1 MAARIR
7 AATPV
12 GSCPDCLSWG
22 ASYGSQS
29 YCRACYDFT
38 RRYGRGQCAGCRRVI
53 AVKKG
58 HCRLC
63 WLQAGIAAAGRRRLI
78 AGDFAAAGYWQL
90 SLAGMSRLG
99 GTGPARQAPPDGPAP
114 PAAASGWIQLQLSAP
129 GESLHFDKR
138 HWAASA
144 ITGPALQQARRIAAN
159 LAAARGWNDRIITET
174 SRALAVVLAGH
185 QPGDMI
191 AWSQLP
197 AALHRR
203 DLSITR
209 TAEILALAGLLDDD
223 RIPSFTSLAQPRLAL
238 LPAPMAADVRDWLR
252 TRSQGGPRSRP
263 RDEHTVRMNLNRVHP
278 LLLDWAGHYAHLRE
292 VTAAD
297 VIAATGPLPPSL
309 RRQTLTALRSL
320 FGHAKKTGT
329 IFRDPT
335 RGVRDGQRPLILI
348 QPLQP
353 AEIDQAASAAVTPA
367 ARLAVALAAIHAARP
382 KAIRELH
389 LGDVDLGNR
398 RLVIAGRPR
407 PLDDLTTSLLLAWL
421 QHRGRRWPG
430 TANPHL
436 IINQQTAMTTR
447 AVSENWLTG
456 SCRGLTAT
464 LERLRVD
471 RQLEEALTCGADPLH
486 LAAVFGIDDTTAIKY
501 ATIARQLLADRRR
514 TARPLRLPRTRGP
527 EQPIER
533 EDPLSSCYAPLGS
546 PELWAKPRAPTDPGV
561 TLSRHRALLALAVRL
576 ASTRR
581 RLPSASGAAA
591 PATGW

>member
-1 MAARIR
+1 MAGRIR
-7 AATPV
+7 AATPI

-22 ASYGSQS
+22 ASYGSRS

-38 RRYGRGQCAGCRRVI
+38 RRYQRGQCGGCRRVI

-58 HCRLC
+58 YCRLC
-63 WLQAGIAAAGRRRLI
+63 WLQAGIAAAGRRRI
-78 AGDFAAAGYWQL
+78 TAEDFSPAGYWQL

-99 GTGPARQAPPDGPAP
+99 GTGPAPGTTAAGPAP
-114 PAAASGWIQLQLSAP
+114 PAGPAAWTQLELRAP
-129 GESLHFDKR
+129 GDSRRFDAR
-138 HWAASA
+138 HWAAST
-144 ITGPALQQARRIAAN
+144 IDGEALALTRRIASE
-159 LAAARGWNDRIITET
+159 LAGTRGWNARIVIET
-174 SRALAVVLAGH
+174 GRALAVVLADH
-185 QPGDMI
+185 APGDMI

-197 AALHRR
+197 PALHRR

-209 TAEILALAGLLDDD
+209 TAEILDLAGLLDDD
-223 RIPSFTSLAQPRLAL
+223 RVSSFTALTRARLAP
-238 LPAPMAADVRDWLR
+238 LPAPMAADVGHWLR

-278 LLLDWAGHYAHLRE
+278 LLLAWAGHYSHLRE
-292 VTAAD
+292 VTTAD
-297 VIAATGPLPPSL
+297 IIAATGLLPPSQ

-320 FGHAKKTGT
+320 FGHCKKTGT

-335 RGVRDGQRPLILI
+335 RGVRDGQRPLNLI

-353 AEIDQAASAAVTPA
+353 AEIHQATSAAVTPA
-367 ARLAVALAAIHAARP
+367 ARLAVALAAVHAARP
-382 KAIRELH
+382 KTIRELH
-389 LGDVDLGNR
+389 LGDADLGNR
-398 RLVIAGRPR
+398 RLVIAGRAR
-407 PLDDLTTSLLLAWL
+407 PLDDLTRNLLLAWL

-447 AVSENWLTG
+447 AVSENWLTE

-501 ATIARQLLADRRR
+501 AAIARQLLATAAEQHDPSGSREPKDPDR
-514 TARPLRLPRTRGP
+514 P
-527 EQPIER
+527 
-533 EDPLSSCYAPLGS
+533 
-546 PELWAKPRAPTDPGV
+546 
-561 TLSRHRALLALAVRL
+561 
-576 ASTRR
+576 
-581 RLPSASGAAA
+581 
-591 PATGW
+591 

>member
-7 AATPV
+7 AATPA

-22 ASYGSQS
+22 SSYGSRS

-38 RRYGRGQCAGCRRVI
+38 RRYARGECAGCRRVI

-63 WLQAGIAAAGRRRLI
+63 WLQAGIAAAGRRRLSPE
-78 AGDFAAAGYWQL
+78 DFEPSGYWQL
-90 SLAGMSRLG
+90 SLTGMSRLG
-99 GTGPARQAPPDGPAP
+99 GTGPARQAPPGSPGPA
-114 PAAASGWIQLQLSAP
+114 AAASGWTQLQLSAP

-138 HWAASA
+138 HWTAAA
-144 ITGPALQQARRIAAN
+144 VTGPALEQARRIAAN
-159 LAAARGWNDRIITET
+159 LAGARGWNDRITAET

-191 AWSQLP
+191 SWSQLP

-209 TAEILALAGLLDDD
+209 TAEILALAGLLHDD
-223 RIPSFTSLAQPRLAL
+223 RVPSFTSLAQPRLEL
-238 LPAPMAADVRDWLR
+238 LPEPMAADVRDWLR

-278 LLLDWAGHYAHLRE
+278 LLLEWAGHYTHLRE
-292 VTAAD
+292 VTAGD
-297 VIAATGPLPPSL
+297 VTAATEPLHGSL

-320 FGHAKKTGT
+320 FGHCKKAGT

-335 RGVRDGQRPLILI
+335 RGIRDGQRPLILI

-367 ARLAVALAAIHAARP
+367 ARLAVALAAVHAARP
-382 KAIRELH
+382 RAIRELH

-398 RLVIAGRPR
+398 RLVIAGTPR
-407 PLDDLTTSLLLAWL
+407 PLDDLTRNLLLAWL

-436 IINQQTAMTTR
+436 IINQQTATTTR
-447 AVSENWLTG
+447 AVSENWLAG

-471 RQLEEALTCGADPLH
+471 RQLEEAITHDADPLH

-501 ATIARQLLADRRR
+501 AAIARQLLETAAEQHSPSSSREPRDPDR
-514 TARPLRLPRTRGP
+514 P
-527 EQPIER
+527 
-533 EDPLSSCYAPLGS
+533 
-546 PELWAKPRAPTDPGV
+546 
-561 TLSRHRALLALAVRL
+561 
-576 ASTRR
+576 
-581 RLPSASGAAA
+581 
-591 PATGW
+591 

>member
-1 MAARIR
+1 MPGRIR

-29 YCRACYDFT
+29 FCRACNDFT

-63 WLQAGIAAAGRRRLI
+63 WLQAGITAAGRRRLI
-78 AGDFAAAGYWQL
+78 AEDFTGSGYWQL

-99 GTGPARQAPPDGPAP
+99 GTGPARQAPPGPAP
-114 PAAASGWIQLQLSAP
+114 PAAASGWTQLQLSAP

-144 ITGPALQQARRIAAN
+144 ITGPALQQARGIAAG

-174 SRALAVVLAGH
+174 SRALAVVLAGC

-223 RIPSFTSLAQPRLAL
+223 RVPSFTSLARDRLAL
-238 LPAPMAADVRDWLR
+238 LPAPMAAGVRDWLR
-252 TRSQGGPRSRP
+252 VRSQGGPRSRP

-278 LLLDWAGHYAHLRE
+278 LLLARASHYIHLRE
-292 VTAAD
+292 VTTAD
-297 VIAATGPLPPSL
+297 VIAATRLLPPSR

-320 FGHAKKTGT
+320 FGYCKKTGR

-348 QPLQP
+348 QPLRP
-353 AEIDQAASAAVTPA
+353 ADIDQAASAAVTPA
-367 ARLAVALAAIHAARP
+367 ARLAVALAAVHAARP
-382 KAIRELH
+382 RTIRELH
-389 LGDVDLGNR
+389 LGDIDLGNR
-398 RLVIAGRPR
+398 RLVIAGSAR
-407 PLDDLTTSLLLAWL
+407 PLDDLTASLLLAWL
-421 QHRGRRWPG
+421 AHRGRRWPG

-447 AVSENWLTG
+447 AVSENWLTQ

-501 ATIARQLLADRRR
+501 AAIARQLLQTAAEQYHPSGSREPKDPDR
-514 TARPLRLPRTRGP
+514 P
-527 EQPIER
+527 
-533 EDPLSSCYAPLGS
+533 
-546 PELWAKPRAPTDPGV
+546 
-561 TLSRHRALLALAVRL
+561 
-576 ASTRR
+576 
-581 RLPSASGAAA
+581 
-591 PATGW
+591 

>member
-1 MAARIR
+1 MASRIR
-7 AATPV
+7 AATPA

-22 ASYGSQS
+22 PSYGSQS

-38 RRYGRGQCAGCRRVI
+38 RRYGRGPCASCQRVI

-78 AGDFAAAGYWQL
+78 AEDFATAGYWQL

-99 GTGPARQAPPDGPAP
+99 GTGPARQAPPDPPAP
-114 PAAASGWIQLQLSAP
+114 PAPASGWTQLQLSAP

-144 ITGPALQQARRIAAN
+144 ITGPALEQARRIARN

-223 RIPSFTSLAQPRLAL
+223 RIPSFTSLAQERLAL

-263 RDEHTVRMNLNRVHP
+263 RDEHTVRMNFNRVHP
-278 LLLDWAGHYAHLRE
+278 LLLNWAGHYVHLRE
-292 VTAAD
+292 VTTAD
-297 VIAATGPLPPSL
+297 VTAATRLLHGSL

-320 FGHAKKTGT
+320 FGHCKKTGT

-335 RGVRDGQRPLILI
+335 RGARDGQHPLILI
-348 QPLQP
+348 QPLQA
-353 AEIDQAASAAVTPA
+353 AEIDQATSAALTPA
-367 ARLAVALAAIHAARP
+367 ARLAVALAAVHAARP
-382 KAIRELH
+382 KTIRELH
-389 LGDVDLGNR
+389 LSDADLANR
-398 RLVIAGRPR
+398 RLVIAGMAR
-407 PLDDLTTSLLLAWL
+407 PLDDLTASLLLAWL

-436 IINQQTAMTTR
+436 IINQQTATTTR
-447 AVSENWLTG
+447 AVSENWLTT

-486 LAAVFGIDDTTAIKY
+486 LAAVFGTSDTTAIKY
-501 ATIARQLLADRRR
+501 AAIARQLKES
-514 TARPLRLPRTRGP
+514 TAEQQAPSSPREP
-527 EQPIER
+527 K
-533 EDPLSSCYAPLGS
+533 DPDCP
-546 PELWAKPRAPTDPGV
+546 
-561 TLSRHRALLALAVRL
+561 
-576 ASTRR
+576 
-581 RLPSASGAAA
+581 
-591 PATGW
+591 

>member
-1 MAARIR
+1 MTARIR

-22 ASYGSQS
+22 ACYGSQS

-38 RRYGRGQCAGCRRVI
+38 RRYDRSECAGCRRII

-63 WLQAGIAAAGRRRLI
+63 WLQAGIAAGGRRRLT
-78 AGDFAAAGYWQL
+78 AGDFTAAGYWQL

-99 GTGPARQAPPDGPAP
+99 STGPARQALPEGPAP
-114 PAAASGWIQLQLSAP
+114 LAAAPGWIQLQLSAP

-144 ITGPALQQARRIAAN
+144 ITGPALQQARGIARN
-159 LAAARGWNDRIITET
+159 LASARGWNDQIITQT

-197 AALHRR
+197 AALRRR

-209 TAEILALAGLLDDD
+209 TAEILQLAGLLDDD
-223 RIPSFTSLAQPRLAL
+223 RIPSFTALAQPRLAL
-238 LPAPMAADVRDWLR
+238 LPAPMAAGVRDWLR

-278 LLLDWAGHYAHLRE
+278 LLLAWAGQYIHLRE
-292 VTAAD
+292 VTTAD
-297 VIAATGPLPPSL
+297 IIAATEPLHGSL

-335 RGVRDGQRPLILI
+335 RGVRDGQRPLVLI

-353 AEIDQAASAAVTPA
+353 ADIGQATSAAVTPA
-367 ARLAVALAAIHAARP
+367 ARLAVALAAVHAARP
-382 KAIRELH
+382 RTIRELH
-389 LGDVDLGNR
+389 LGDADLGSR
-398 RLVIAGRPR
+398 RLVIAGTPR
-407 PLDDLTTSLLLAWL
+407 PLDDLTRHLLLAWL
-421 QHRGRRWPG
+421 AHRGRRWPG

-447 AVSENWLTG
+447 AVSENWLAA

-464 LERLRVD
+464 LERLRAD

-486 LAAVFGIDDTTAIKY
+486 LAAVFGTSDGTAIKY
-501 ATIARQLLADRRR
+501 AAIARQLQQ
-514 TARPLRLPRTRGP
+514 TAA
-527 EQPIER
+527 EQHHPSGSR
-533 EDPLSSCYAPLGS
+533 EPKGQNNP
-546 PELWAKPRAPTDPGV
+546 
-561 TLSRHRALLALAVRL
+561 
-576 ASTRR
+576 
-581 RLPSASGAAA
+581 
-591 PATGW
+591 

>member
-1 MAARIR
+1 MPGRIR
-7 AATPV
+7 AATPA

-29 YCRACYDFT
+29 FCRACYDFT

-63 WLQAGIAAAGRRRLI
+63 WLQAGITAAGRRRLI
-78 AGDFAAAGYWQL
+78 AEDFTGSGYWQL

-99 GTGPARQAPPDGPAP
+99 GTGPARQPPPQGPAP
-114 PAAASGWIQLQLSAP
+114 PAPASGWTQLQLSAP

-144 ITGPALQQARRIAAN
+144 ITGPALQQARHIAAG

-174 SRALAVVLAGH
+174 SRALAVVLAEC
-185 QPGDMI
+185 QPGDMT

-209 TAEILALAGLLDDD
+209 TAEILALAGLLHDD
-223 RIPSFTSLAQPRLAL
+223 RVPSFTTLARERLAL
-238 LPAPMAADVRDWLR
+238 LPAPMAADVQDWLCV
-252 TRSQGGPRSRP
+252 RSQGGPRSRP
-263 RDEHTVRMNLNRVHP
+263 RDEHTVRMNFNRVHP
-278 LLLDWAGHYAHLRE
+278 LLLDWAGHYSHLRE

-297 VIAATGPLPPSL
+297 ITAATGPLHGSL

-320 FGHAKKTGT
+320 FGHCRKTGT

-348 QPLQP
+348 QPLRP
-353 AEIDQAASAAVTPA
+353 ADIDQAASAAVTPA
-367 ARLAVALAAIHAARP
+367 ARLAVALAAVHAARP
-382 KAIRELH
+382 RTIRELH
-389 LGDVDLGNR
+389 LGDIDLGNR
-398 RLVIAGRPR
+398 RLVIAGSAR
-407 PLDDLTTSLLLAWL
+407 PLDDLTASLLLAWL
-421 QHRGRRWPG
+421 AHRGRRWPG

-447 AVSENWLTG
+447 AVSENWLAA

-501 ATIARQLLADRRR
+501 AAIARQLQQTPPDSTTPPAP
-514 TARPLRLPRTRGP
+514 ANPRTRT
-527 EQPIER
+527 
-533 EDPLSSCYAPLGS
+533 A
-546 PELWAKPRAPTDPGV
+546 
-561 TLSRHRALLALAVRL
+561 HR
-576 ASTRR
+576 
-581 RLPSASGAAA
+581 P
-591 PATGW
+591 

>member
-38 RRYGRGQCAGCRRVI
+38 RRYARGPCGGCRRII

-63 WLQAGIAAAGRRRLI
+63 WLQAGIAASGRRRI
-78 AGDFAAAGYWQL
+78 TPEDFSPAGYWQL

-99 GTGPARQAPPDGPAP
+99 GTGPAPGDTTAAGPPPPPPPPAGPA
-114 PAAASGWIQLQLSAP
+114 AGTQLELRAP
-129 GESLHFDKR
+129 GESRHFDAR
-138 HWAASA
+138 HWVASR
-144 ITGPALQQARRIAAN
+144 IDGEALTLTRQIASE
-159 LAAARGWNDRIITET
+159 LAATRGWNARIVIET
-174 SRALAVVLAGH
+174 GRALAVVLADH
-185 QPGDMI
+185 APGDMI
-191 AWSQLP
+191 AWSGLSP
-197 AALHRR
+197 ALHSR
-203 DLSITR
+203 DLSVTR
-209 TAEILALAGLLDDD
+209 TAEILDLAGLLDDD
-223 RIPSFTSLAQPRLAL
+223 RVSSFACLTRARLAL
-238 LPAPMAADVRDWLR
+238 LPAPMAADVGHWLR

-263 RDEHTVRMNLNRVHP
+263 RDEHTVRMNFTRVHP
-278 LLLDWAGHYAHLRE
+278 LLLEWARHYIHLRE
-292 VTAAD
+292 VTTAD
-297 VIAATGPLPPSL
+297 VIAAIGPLPPSR

-320 FGHAKKTGT
+320 FGHCKKAGS

-353 AEIDQAASAAVTPA
+353 AEIHQATAAAVTPA

-382 KAIRELH
+382 RAIRELH
-389 LGDVDLGNR
+389 LADADLGNR
-398 RLVIAGRPR
+398 RLVIAGRAR
-407 PLDDLTTSLLLAWL
+407 PLDELTASLLLAWL

-447 AVSENWLTG
+447 AVSENWLAG

-501 ATIARQLLADRRR
+501 ATIARQLQE
-514 TARPLRLPRTRGP
+514 TAA
-527 EQPIER
+527 EQHAPSGSR
-533 EDPLSSCYAPLGS
+533 EPKGQNS
-546 PELWAKPRAPTDPGV
+546 P
-561 TLSRHRALLALAVRL
+561 
-576 ASTRR
+576 
-581 RLPSASGAAA
+581 
-591 PATGW
+591 

>member
-1 MAARIR
+1 MAGRIR

-38 RRYGRGQCAGCRRVI
+38 RRYGRGECAGCRRII

-63 WLQAGIAAAGRRRLI
+63 WLQAGIAAAGRRRI
-78 AGDFAAAGYWQL
+78 TPEDFEPAGYWQL

-99 GTGPARQAPPDGPAP
+99 GTGPAPCATAAGPPPPAGPA
-114 PAAASGWIQLQLSAP
+114 AWTQLELRAP
-129 GESLHFDKR
+129 GESRHFDAR
-138 HWAASA
+138 HWAASR
-144 ITGPALQQARRIAAN
+144 IDGEALALTRRIASE
-159 LAAARGWNDRIITET
+159 LAATRGWNPRIVIET
-174 SRALAVVLAGH
+174 GRALAVVLADYV
-185 QPGDMI
+185 PGDMI

-197 AALHRR
+197 PALHRR

-209 TAEILALAGLLDDD
+209 TAEILDLAGLLDDD
-223 RIPSFTSLAQPRLAL
+223 RVSSFTALMRARLAQ
-238 LPAPMAADVRDWLR
+238 LPPPMAADVTHWLR
-252 TRSQGGPRSRP
+252 TRSEGGPRSRP
-263 RDEHTVRMNLNRVHP
+263 RDEHTVRMNLNRVRP
-278 LLLDWAGHYAHLRE
+278 LLLEWAGHYSHLRE
-292 VTAAD
+292 VTTAD
-297 VIAATGPLPPSL
+297 VIAATELLSGSL

-320 FGHAKKTGT
+320 FSHCKKTGR

-335 RGVRDGQRPLILI
+335 RGVAGVQRPLILI

-353 AEIDQAASAAVTPA
+353 AEIDQATSAAVTPA
-367 ARLAVALAAIHAARP
+367 ARLTVALAAVHAARP
-382 KAIRELH
+382 KTIRELH
-389 LGDVDLGNR
+389 LDDADLGNR
-398 RLVIAGRPR
+398 RLVIAGRAR
-407 PLDDLTTSLLLAWL
+407 PLDDLTGHLLLAWL

-447 AVSENWLTG
+447 AVSENWLTE

-501 ATIARQLLADRRR
+501 AAIARQLL
-514 TARPLRLPRTRGP
+514 
-527 EQPIER
+527 Q
-533 EDPLSSCYAPLGS
+533 
-546 PELWAKPRAPTDPGV
+546 
-561 TLSRHRALLALAVRL
+561 
-576 ASTRR
+576 
-581 RLPSASGAAA
+581 AAA
-591 PATGW
+591 EQHDPSGSREPEDQNSP

>member
-1 MAARIR
+1 MAGRIR
-7 AATPV
+7 AGTPV

-22 ASYGSQS
+22 PSCGSRS

-38 RRYGRGQCAGCRRVI
+38 RRYDRSECAGCRRVI

-63 WLQAGIAAAGRRRLI
+63 WLQAGIAAAGRRRI
-78 AGDFAAAGYWQL
+78 TPADFAPAGYWQL

-99 GTGPARQAPPDGPAP
+99 GTGPARRPPPSGPAP
-114 PAAASGWIQLQLSAP
+114 PAAAPGWTQLQLTAP

-144 ITGPALQQARRIAAN
+144 ITGPALQQARGIAAG
-159 LAAARGWNDRIITET
+159 LAAARGWNARIITET
-174 SRALAVVLAGH
+174 GRALAVVLAGH

-191 AWSQLP
+191 TWSQLP

-209 TAEILALAGLLDDD
+209 TAEILDLAGLLHDD
-223 RIPSFTSLAQPRLAL
+223 RVSSFTALMRARLAL
-238 LPAPMAADVRDWLR
+238 LPAPMAADVGHWLR
-252 TRSQGGPRSRP
+252 TRSHGGPRSRP

-278 LLLDWAGHYAHLRE
+278 LLLEWAGHYSHLRE
-292 VTAAD
+292 VTTAD
-297 VIAATGPLPPSL
+297 ITAATGLLTGSL
-309 RRQTLTALRSL
+309 RRQTLAALRSL
-320 FGHAKKTGT
+320 FGHCKKTGR

-335 RGVRDGQRPLILI
+335 RGIRDGQRPLNLI

-353 AEIDQAASAAVTPA
+353 AEIDQATSAAVTPA
-367 ARLAVALAAIHAARP
+367 ARLAVALAAVHAARP
-382 KAIRELH
+382 KTIRELH

-398 RLVIAGRPR
+398 RLVIAGRAR
-407 PLDDLTTSLLLAWL
+407 PLDDLTRSLLLAWL
-421 QHRGRRWPG
+421 QHRRRRWPG

-447 AVSENWLTG
+447 AVSENWLTE

-486 LAAVFGIDDTTAIKY
+486 LTAMFGIDDTTAIKY
-501 ATIARQLLADRRR
+501 AAIARQLLE
-514 TARPLRLPRTRGP
+514 TAAEQHDPSGSREP
-527 EQPIER
+527 EGQN
-533 EDPLSSCYAPLGS
+533 S
-546 PELWAKPRAPTDPGV
+546 P
-561 TLSRHRALLALAVRL
+561 
-576 ASTRR
+576 
-581 RLPSASGAAA
+581 
-591 PATGW
+591 

>member
-1 MAARIR
+1 MAARTR
-7 AATPV
+7 AATLA

-22 ASYGSQS
+22 PSYGSRS

-38 RRYGRGQCAGCRRVI
+38 RRYGRGECAGCRRDI

-63 WLQAGIAAAGRRRLI
+63 WLQAGVAAAGRRRL
-78 AGDFAAAGYWQL
+78 APEDFGPCGYWQL

-99 GTGPARQAPPDGPAP
+99 GTGPARPAPPDGPAL
-114 PAAASGWIQLQLSAP
+114 PAAASGWTQLQLSAP

-144 ITGPALQQARRIAAN
+144 ITGPALEQARRIAAN
-159 LAAARGWNDRIITET
+159 LAGARGWNDRIVTET

-197 AALHRR
+197 AVLRPR

-209 TAEILALAGLLDDD
+209 TAEILGLAGLLDDD
-223 RIPSFTSLAQPRLAL
+223 RVSSFTSLAQPRLAL

-252 TRSQGGPRSRP
+252 TRSRGGPRSRP
-263 RDEHTVRMNLNRVHP
+263 RDEHTVRMNFNRVHP
-278 LLLDWAGHYAHLRE
+278 LLLQWAGHYAHLRE
-292 VTAAD
+292 VTADD
-297 VIAATGPLPPSL
+297 VTAAAGPLHGSP

-320 FGHAKKTGT
+320 FGHAKKAGT

-335 RGVRDGQRPLILI
+335 RGIRDGQRPLILI
-348 QPLQP
+348 HPLRP

-367 ARLAVALAAIHAARP
+367 ARLAVALAAVHAARP
-382 KAIRELH
+382 RAIRELH
-389 LGDVDLGNR
+389 LGDADLGNR
-398 RLVIAGRPR
+398 RLVIAGMPR
-407 PLDDLTTSLLLAWL
+407 PLDDLTANLLLAWL
-421 QHRGRRWPG
+421 AHRGRRWPG

-486 LAAVFGIDDTTAIKY
+486 LTAVFGIDDTTAIKY
-501 ATIARQLLADRRR
+501 AAIARQLLQTPAEQQNPP
-514 TARPLRLPRTRGP
+514 APANPRT
-527 EQPIER
+527 QT
-533 EDPLSSCYAPLGS
+533 A
-546 PELWAKPRAPTDPGV
+546 
-561 TLSRHRALLALAVRL
+561 HR
-576 ASTRR
+576 
-581 RLPSASGAAA
+581 P
-591 PATGW
+591 

>member
-29 YCRACYDFT
+29 FCRACYDFT
-38 RRYGRGQCAGCRRVI
+38 RRYRRGQCAGCRRVI

-63 WLQAGIAAAGRRRLI
+63 WLQAGIAAAGRRRLTPE
-78 AGDFAAAGYWQL
+78 DFTTAGYWQL

-99 GTGPARQAPPDGPAP
+99 GTGPARQPPPAGTAGPAAVP
-114 PAAASGWIQLQLSAP
+114 GWTQLQLSGP
-129 GESLHFDKR
+129 GESLDFDKR

-144 ITGPALQQARRIAAN
+144 ITGPALQQARRIAAG
-159 LAAARGWNDRIITET
+159 LAEARGWNDRIITET
-174 SRALAVVLAGH
+174 GRALAVVLAGH

-191 AWSQLP
+191 AWSRLP
-197 AALHRR
+197 PALHRR

-209 TAEILALAGLLDDD
+209 TAEILDLAGLLDDD
-223 RIPSFTSLAQPRLAL
+223 RVSSFTALTRARLAL
-238 LPAPMAADVRDWLR
+238 LPAPMANGVREWLR

-263 RDEHTVRMNLNRVHP
+263 RHEHTVRMNLNRVHP
-278 LLLDWAGHYAHLRE
+278 LLLAWAGHYTHLRE

-297 VIAATGPLPPSL
+297 VIAATGPLPPSQ

-320 FGHAKKTGT
+320 FGHARKTGT

-353 AEIDQAASAAVTPA
+353 AEIGQATSAATTPA
-367 ARLAVALAAIHAARP
+367 ARLAVALAAVHAARP
-382 KAIRELH
+382 KTIRELH
-389 LGDVDLGNR
+389 LADVDLGNR
-398 RLVIAGRPR
+398 RLVIAGRGR
-407 PLDDLTTSLLLAWL
+407 PLDDLTASLLLAWL

-501 ATIARQLLADRRR
+501 ATIARQLQETAAEQHNPSGSREPKDPDR
-514 TARPLRLPRTRGP
+514 P
-527 EQPIER
+527 
-533 EDPLSSCYAPLGS
+533 
-546 PELWAKPRAPTDPGV
+546 
-561 TLSRHRALLALAVRL
+561 
-576 ASTRR
+576 
-581 RLPSASGAAA
+581 
-591 PATGW
+591 

>member
-7 AATPV
+7 AATPA

-29 YCRACYDFT
+29 CCRACYDFT
-38 RRYGRGQCAGCRRVI
+38 RRYDRSECGGCRRVI

-63 WLQAGIAAAGRRRLI
+63 WLQAGIAAAGRRRLT
-78 AGDFAAAGYWQL
+78 AADFTNAGYWQL

-99 GTGPARQAPPDGPAP
+99 STGPAPQALPDGPAP
-114 PAAASGWIQLQLSAP
+114 PPAAPGWTQLQLSAP

-138 HWAASA
+138 HWTAAA
-144 ITGPALQQARRIAAN
+144 ITGPALQQARGIARN
-159 LAAARGWNDRIITET
+159 LAGARGWNGQIITQT

-209 TAEILALAGLLDDD
+209 TAEILGLAGLLDDD
-223 RIPSFTSLAQPRLAL
+223 RIPSFTALAQPRLAL
-238 LPAPMAADVRDWLR
+238 LPAPMAADVRDWLH

-278 LLLDWAGHYAHLRE
+278 LLLEWARHYSHLRE
-292 VTAAD
+292 VTTAD
-297 VIAATGPLPPSL
+297 VTTATGPLHGSL

-353 AEIDQAASAAVTPA
+353 AEIHQATAAAVTPA

-382 KAIRELH
+382 KTIRELH
-389 LGDVDLGNR
+389 LGDIDLGSR
-398 RLVIAGRPR
+398 RLVIAGRAR
-407 PLDDLTTSLLLAWL
+407 PLDDLTASLLLAWL

-447 AVSENWLTG
+447 AVSENWLAA

-486 LAAVFGIDDTTAIKY
+486 LAAVFGTSNGTAIKY
-501 ATIARQLLADRRR
+501 AAIARQLQQ
-514 TARPLRLPRTRGP
+514 TAA
-527 EQPIER
+527 EQHNPSSSR
-533 EDPLSSCYAPLGS
+533 EPKGQNS
-546 PELWAKPRAPTDPGV
+546 P
-561 TLSRHRALLALAVRL
+561 
-576 ASTRR
+576 
-581 RLPSASGAAA
+581 
-591 PATGW
+591 

>member
-38 RRYGRGQCAGCRRVI
+38 RRYARGECAGCRRVI

-63 WLQAGIAAAGRRRLI
+63 WLQAGIAAAGRRWLTPE
-78 AGDFAAAGYWQL
+78 DFEPSGYWQL

-99 GTGPARQAPPDGPAP
+99 GTGPARPAPQAGPALP
-114 PAAASGWIQLQLSAP
+114 GAAPGWTQLQLSAP

-144 ITGPALQQARRIAAN
+144 ITSPALEQARRIARN
-159 LAAARGWNDRIITET
+159 LAGARGWNDRIITET
-174 SRALAVVLAGH
+174 SRALAVVLAGC

-223 RIPSFTSLAQPRLAL
+223 RIPSFTCLARERLAL
-238 LPAPMAADVRDWLR
+238 LPAPMADDVRAWLR

-263 RDEHTVRMNLNRVHP
+263 RNEHTVRMNLNRVHP
-278 LLLDWAGHYAHLRE
+278 LLLGWAVHYSHLRE

-297 VIAATGPLPPSL
+297 VTAATGSLPGSL

-320 FGHAKKTGT
+320 FGHCKKTGT

-335 RGVRDGQRPLILI
+335 RGARDGQRPLILI
-348 QPLQP
+348 QPLRP
-353 AEIDQAASAAVTPA
+353 AEMNQAASAAVTPA
-367 ARLAVALAAIHAARP
+367 ARLAVALAAVHAARP
-382 KAIRELH
+382 RAIRELH
-389 LGDVDLGNR
+389 LGDIDLGNR
-398 RLVIAGRPR
+398 RLIIAGRAR
-407 PLDDLTTSLLLAWL
+407 PLDDLTRHLLLDWL

-447 AVSENWLTG
+447 AVSENWLAT

-501 ATIARQLLADRRR
+501 AAIARQLLQTAAEQHSPSGSSEPKDPDR
-514 TARPLRLPRTRGP
+514 P
-527 EQPIER
+527 
-533 EDPLSSCYAPLGS
+533 
-546 PELWAKPRAPTDPGV
+546 
-561 TLSRHRALLALAVRL
+561 
-576 ASTRR
+576 
-581 RLPSASGAAA
+581 
-591 PATGW
+591 